1 MQLYI
6 ARYYWEDIRETYGV
20 NPKEATENVTP
31 DGIWE
36 YSQVYQVDG
45 TAYNVKLEKVEG

>member
-6 ARYYWEDIRETYGV
+6 ARYYWEDIRDTYGV
-20 NPKEATENVTP
+20 TPAEATENVSL